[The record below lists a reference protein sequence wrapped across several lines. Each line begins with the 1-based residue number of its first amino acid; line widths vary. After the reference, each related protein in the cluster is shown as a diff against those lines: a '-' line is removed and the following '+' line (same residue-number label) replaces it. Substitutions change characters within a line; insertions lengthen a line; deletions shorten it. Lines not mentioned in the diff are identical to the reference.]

1 MKGAEGGKGKKR
13 KAEGDETKR
22 VKQKTDSSTEGRYRR
37 KDQNF
42 RRRPDRKDKKR
53 ETVTNKEKEQKNQ
66 RNQTLLLPD
75 IRQPEETVERKR
87 RNDIWPNLRAGQ
99 KSFCPS
105 PT

>member
-1 MKGAEGGKGKKR
+1 MKGAEGRKGKKR

-53 ETVTNKEKEQKNQ
+53 ETVTNKEKEQRNQ
-66 RNQTLLLPD
+66 RNRTLLLPD
-75 IRQPEETVERKR
+75 IRLTGRKEKTE
-87 RNDIWPNLRAGQ
+87 WANLRAGQ